1 LKRSYHTITTK
12 GPTNARRLAEFFSR
26 NGQGLLPMVDLIE
39 QSRLAVDELIDVA
52 GRATIETVLQLSAEQ
67 LAGPRTPGQRRPQL
81 LWHGRQAGRVC
92 LRERKLGVSKPRL
105 REKGGGEVA
114 IPAYEA
120 IFAPTPG
127 KRFRTICHLSSLLA
141 RLRSSTD
148 NTVHAKP
155 VDKSLT
161 VVLRH

>member
-1 LKRSYHTITTK
+1 
-12 GPTNARRLAEFFSR
+12 
-26 NGQGLLPMVDLIE
+26 MVDLIE

-92 LRERKLGVSKPRL
+92 LLDRKLGVSKPWL

-114 IPAYEA
+114 IPAYE
-120 IFAPTPG
+120 
-127 KRFRTICHLSSLLA
+127 
-141 RLRSSTD
+141 
-148 NTVHAKP
+148 
-155 VDKSLT
+155 
-161 VVLRH
+161 VLHVNAVIRRVQ